1 MMKDKGKFS
10 AFDLRSIAVSIF
22 MVLFFCG
29 VIFSY
34 YLMLAS
40 ETRQKI
46 IEHGNFSAA
55 TAAKQ
60 IDQYL
65 STGSDVMRLAC
76 YTLDKMIRDG
86 RPQQEIVDVLTN
98 RSAAVESI
106 MSGDSIGLYG
116 YINGEYLDG
125 TGWEPNAGFDATHRP
140 WYIEARANIG
150 QVAVVDP
157 YLDEY
162 SNTIM
167 ISLAK
172 TLCDGKSV
180 AAMDISLQRLQTITE
195 ELSASNESAMEIV
208 LDQQYRV
215 LAHSDKSERGRNYMA
230 EEGTFGRTLVD
241 GLRSAD
247 ENYFSITFG
256 GVDYIVYT
264 VPVANDWL
272 CLSVFDETAAFSQL
286 KRTLAFTILASLMII
301 AIARYI
307 MMHYNKKARLAMEL
321 DKRARNADAA
331 SEAKSAFLSNM
342 SHEIRTPI
350 NAILG
355 MNEMV
360 LRESD
365 DQNVIE
371 YSENIRTAGNM
382 LLGLIN
388 DILDFSKIEAGKLE
402 ILPVEYD
409 ISSLLNDLVS
419 MVQLRAESKGLDLS
433 VDFDGRLP
441 SCLYGDG
448 VRIKQVI
455 TNILTNA
462 VKYTEK
468 GSVTF
473 SVGFERS
480 EERPDI
486 VILFVSVKDTGI
498 GIKKED
504 IGKLFSKFERIEE
517 KCNRHVEG
525 TGLGMA
531 ITQNLLGMMGTSL
544 HVESEYGRGSNFYFR
559 LVQKVVRWEPMGD
572 YKASSH
578 GLLKEHKAYREK
590 FTAPDACV
598 LVVDDNPM
606 NLMVFRNLLKKTRVQ
621 IDMANSG
628 DEGLLLAQGKKYDII
643 FLDYM
648 MPRKDGIETLHE
660 LRAQVGGPNIDTPAV
675 CLTANAISGARE
687 RYIAAGF
694 HEYLT
699 KPLDFG
705 KLEDMLMTFL
715 PEEKIQ
721 AAGEEDAPAEVP
733 EEIPEVL
740 APLKGEDWI
749 DLNLGMENNGDA
761 KSYLELLQI
770 FYESMDEKAEEIEGF
785 YAAENLK
792 DYTIKVHALKSS
804 ARIIGAKDFGEEAQ
818 KLENAGKRGDMGY
831 IRAHHAAFLE
841 TYRSFRAPLAGI
853 FASSK
858 TEKEAAEREKP
869 EADEKRME
877 GVYEEIRAAADE
889 MDCERLDAVF
899 AEMEG
904 YRILEREAE
913 LYEKLKDA
921 ASKFEYDTI
930 LDLLPKA

>member
-1 MMKDKGKFS
+1 
-10 AFDLRSIAVSIF
+10 
-22 MVLFFCG
+22 
-29 VIFSY
+29 
-34 YLMLAS
+34 
-40 ETRQKI
+40 
-46 IEHGNFSAA
+46 
-55 TAAKQ
+55 
-60 IDQYL
+60 
-65 STGSDVMRLAC
+65 
-76 YTLDKMIRDG
+76 
-86 RPQQEIVDVLTN
+86 
-98 RSAAVESI
+98 
-106 MSGDSIGLYG
+106 
-116 YINGEYLDG
+116 
-125 TGWEPNAGFDATHRP
+125 
-140 WYIEARANIG
+140 
-150 QVAVVDP
+150 
-157 YLDEY
+157 
-162 SNTIM
+162 
-167 ISLAK
+167 
-172 TLCDGKSV
+172 
-180 AAMDISLQRLQTITE
+180 
-195 ELSASNESAMEIV
+195 
-208 LDQQYRV
+208 
-215 LAHSDKSERGRNYMA
+215 
-230 EEGTFGRTLVD
+230 
-241 GLRSAD
+241 
-247 ENYFSITFG
+247 
-256 GVDYIVYT
+256 
-264 VPVANDWL
+264 
-272 CLSVFDETAAFSQL
+272 
-286 KRTLAFTILASLMII
+286 
-301 AIARYI
+301 
-307 MMHYNKKARLAMEL
+307 
-321 DKRARNADAA
+321 
-331 SEAKSAFLSNM
+331 
-342 SHEIRTPI
+342 
-350 NAILG
+350 
-355 MNEMV
+355 

-409 ISSLLNDLVS
+409 ISSLLKDLVS

-448 VRIKQVI
+448 VRIKQII

-643 FLDYM
+643 FLDHM

-699 KPLDFG
+699 KPVDFG

-721 AAGEEDAPAEVP
+721 VAGEADAPAEVP

-740 APLKGEDWI
+740 APLKEEDWI

-899 AEMEG
+899 SEMEG
-904 YRILEREAE
+904 YRIPEREAE